1 MYYANGLS
9 ETSYC
14 YDELIRQS
22 IWRITLQ
29 NNLDL
34 HYSTVILITSW
45 DMCRVVLWP
54 LTQYLKLG
62 IVLDCQTNTVTIDSI
77 CLPMQNIES
86 LLTKHKS
93 KMAIYNYIAAGE
105 PLSTASEQELADWI
119 LDAKYKAADL
129 PDIVKQCENLSLSVV
144 DMRRCLIVH

>member
-144 DMRRCLIVH
+144 SMRRCLMVH